1 MANVPLTELFDV
13 AYGNKF
19 DLNKMEIADEDVGR
33 VNFVGRSSRN
43 NGVSAF
49 VGRLAN
55 VDPFEAGKL
64 TVALGG
70 SKLLSSFVQMH
81 EFYTAQN
88 VSVLSPKTALGFNE
102 KTYYCM
108 CIRHNRFRYS
118 AFGREANRTIG
129 DVRVPEV
136 NDIPKWVSSSEMPDV
151 SGIEEPSQES
161 MAKLPP
167 VSEWGHFQL
176 EELFD
181 FEKGKR
187 LTRLDMRGGKVPF
200 VGASDSNNGITAYV
214 GQEPRHAGGS
224 ISVSYNGSVGEAFY
238 QPVAFFASDDVNVL
252 KPTFHMDTGTALFLC
267 ALIRMEKY
275 RYSYGRKW
283 HLERMKGATIRVPVD
298 SVGRP
303 DWELV
308 SNFMRG
314 MRFSRAAFVATPLP
328 VESTTQ
334 FYQTRP

>member
-1 MANVPLTELFDV
+1 MANVPLSELFDV

-19 DLNKMEIADEDVGR
+19 DLNKMEIADEGVGN

-49 VGRLAN
+49 VGRLPN
-55 VDPFEAGKL
+55 VDPFEPGNL

-88 VSVLSPKTALGFNE
+88 VSVLSPKTALGFNQ
-102 KTYYCM
+102 KVYYCM

-129 DVRVPEV
+129 DLAVPEV
-136 NDIPKWVSSSEMPDV
+136 DDIPKWVASPKVPDV
-151 SGIEEPSQES
+151 SWMEEPWEERA
-161 MAKLPP
+161 AKLPP
-167 VSEWGHFQL
+167 VSEWRHFRLQ
-176 EELFD
+176 ELFC

-187 LTRLDMRGGKVPF
+187 LTRSNMTRGTVPF
-200 VGASDSNNGITAYV
+200 VGASDSNNGITAHV
-214 GQEPRHAGGS
+214 GQEPRHPGGS

-238 QPVAFFASDDVNVL
+238 QPVPFFASDDVNVL
-252 KPTFHMDTGTALFLC
+252 KPTFEMDPGTALFVC

-283 HLERMKGATIRVPVD
+283 HLQRMKRATIRVPVD
-298 SVGRP
+298 SLRKP
-303 DWELV
+303 DWKLV
-308 SNFMRG
+308 SSFMRG
-314 MRFSRAAFVATPLP
+314 LRFSRAAFI
-328 VESTTQ
+328 
-334 FYQTRP
+334 